1 MDSHSEAGADLKRR
15 FDDLESKLEM
25 DVDGSDGADEKSEG
39 SAKRANGFDPRKY
52 QMEIFEVAKRRNT
65 IAVLDT
71 GSGKTM
77 VAVMLIKEVGME
89 MVDNADKKLIL
100 FLAPTVHLVNQQFE
114 VIKVHTN
121 FKVEQYYGAKGV
133 DEWSAEC
140 WEREISE
147 HEVMVMTP
155 QVLLDALRK
164 AFLNL
169 DRICLL
175 IFDECHRANGNNPY
189 TRIMKEYY
197 HKSGSRPKVF
207 GMTASPIVRKG
218 KVYTIEDRSELEMI
232 VPSAKEIKRYYD
244 PCSFLHECLKEKL
257 ESSCSKFDSLL
268 VDLQKSMPTQYKD
281 AKEMFEKWR
290 RKLSN
295 YHSKILHC
303 LDNLGIICAY
313 EQCGRY
319 DLMVLQH
326 GQNMTLICHHNV
338 SAGVPSVSAAKVC
351 AEKACVSVSMVEGDL
366 YTTSS
371 LQCTH
376 FLQEAVQIIEKS
388 LPRDFEKVFDHGFD
402 HLEGV
407 KMGYVSPKLYE
418 LIQIFQSLRSKEG
431 NSSKDGLT
439 RSMQKQT
446 LDSFRSGKVNM
457 LFTTDVAE
465 EGIHVPNCSC
475 VIRFDLPKT
484 VRSYVQSRGRA
495 RQNGSQFVL
504 MLERGN
510 IEERNMLH
518 EIIKSEH
525 FMIDAALNRDPDASI
540 ATSCCMEDSYSYR
553 VDSTGASVTADC
565 SINLIHKYCDK
576 LPGDRY
582 FTPKPIFGFLFSEG
596 FYECILT
603 LPPNAPLQRVDGPVA
618 RSAHMAKQLVC
629 LEACQRLHKLGA
641 LDDHLLPS
649 IEVPLENETV
659 KKSKDSSGAGTTR
672 RKELHGTTTIFALS
686 GSWIDKEDIVFLHAY
701 RIDFCHNQA
710 KQIYSGFVLLIE
722 AKLDDDVANA
732 EIDLFLL
739 SNKLV
744 KCSVSH
750 CGQVY
755 LDKEQ
760 VEKGKCFQEFFFN
773 GLFGKL
779 FVGSK
784 SSDIRWRFLLEEAK
798 TSLWNNSNMYML
810 LPLENS
816 SSRGTSLKIDWHGV
830 NSCVYMVQLMR
841 KYHSLKEQ
849 SFSAGYVK
857 GSQVSGTSLSD
868 TNSYSSDT
876 LNLANGTIGRENLKN
891 MVVLAIHTGKIY
903 SVIDLA
909 LDKSA
914 ESSFDGDFKA
924 PPSYTSF
931 KDYFCKKYGIVLRHP
946 HQPLLRLKQSHNPH
960 NLLNSKFE
968 DSSSGGKTLNI
979 HMPLNH
985 VHMPPELLLRIDV
998 SIGVLRS
1005 FYLMPSVMNRLE
1017 SLMLASQL
1025 KGEISYHA
1033 VNSQISSSLILEAL
1047 TTLRCCESFSLERM
1061 ELLGDSIL
1069 KYAVSCYLFLK
1080 YPGKHEGQ
1088 LSERRKWA
1096 ICNYT
1101 LHKLGTNRKIQGYIR
1116 DSPFDPRRWIAPGQ
1130 RSLRPCPCKCGVD
1143 TSEVPLENKYHSEDN
1158 KIMVG
1163 VTCDRGHRWMCSKTI
1178 ADCVEAL
1185 IGAYYIGG
1193 GLGGAIHVMKWF
1205 GMNVEVVPDMIDKTI
1220 YDASLW
1226 CCVPETNLLMLESK
1240 LNYAFTVKG
1249 LLLEAVTHA
1258 SQQELGFGYCYQRL
1272 EFLGD
1277 AVLDLLITW
1286 HLFQRHDSLDPGE
1299 LTDLRSACVNNEN
1312 FAKIAVKHNL
1322 QHHLQHC
1329 SGLLLEQITEYV
1341 KFVSECE
1348 ESQPLQRAKCPK
1360 ASNSALGDL
1369 VESVVGAIFIDTKLD
1384 LDEVWRVSESLLSP
1398 IVTPDKLEL
1407 PPLRELNEWCSHQG
1421 YFIKEKFR
1429 NKEEMIHAELLL
1441 QLEDVLL
1448 VGKGA
1453 DRSKKAAKSQAAL
1466 LILKDLEA
1474 KGVIHSRCI
1483 SRKNEHVGV
1492 AVHDASNN
1500 LDVSVSKQT
1509 DNGDS
1514 VELPAKRKKTVE
1526 GTLLDKPNVNIMSNK
1541 DCSMKV
1547 LDGNLIEPDLT
1558 AHSMFD
1564 EMLNRAFYTLKLIF
1578 SGRYEIPYWMSH
1590 TINAN
1595 SELHVSTPLL
1605 YAIAN
1610 YEIHEAV
1617 IIFFIIKEQCYD
1629 MRNACTTEFWVHNNL
1644 AGLFERISHI
1654 CGLYMEEFKFL
1665 WALFCAELIREEFGV
1680 SFNFFVA
1687 GVTQKLEKLCAKKVL
1702 SPTSHLFGVTLL
1714 MELFKVTERVLV
1726 VAISMK
1732 KGGPRITLYELCKKF
1747 QWPMPTFTT
1756 DEQKSRTPIELGEGL
1771 EKRITFNTFMSKIT
1785 LCIPNSGAFEATGD
1799 RRADKKSSQD
1809 AAAVAL
1815 LLELHRQGKCV
1826 VSQIN

>member
-1 MDSHSEAGADLKRR
+1 MGLI
-15 FDDLESKLEM
+15 
-25 DVDGSDGADEKSEG
+25 G
-39 SAKRANGFDPRKY
+39 PRIY
-52 QMEIFEVAKRRNT
+52 
-65 IAVLDT
+65 
-71 GSGKTM
+71 S
-77 VAVMLIKEVGME
+77 
-89 MVDNADKKLIL
+89 L
-100 FLAPTVHLVNQQFE
+100 FLNAENVCNVWQQFE

-133 DEWSAEC
+133 DEWSAKC
-140 WEREISE
+140 WEREISK

-155 QVLLDALRK
+155 QILLDALRK

-169 DRICLL
+169 DCICLM
-175 IFDECHRANGNNPY
+175 IFDECHRANGNHPY
-189 TRIMKEYY
+189 TRIMKEFY
-197 HKSGSRPKVF
+197 HKSDSRPKVF
-207 GMTASPIVRKG
+207 GMTASPVVRKG
-218 KVYTIEDRSELEMI
+218 KVLRRLSIVKIKYQHLKASWTVYTIEDRSELEMI

-244 PCSFLHECLKEKL
+244 PCLFLHEDLKEKL

-268 VDLQKSMPTQYKD
+268 VDLQKSIPTLYKD
-281 AKEMFEKWR
+281 AKETFEKLR
-290 RKLSN
+290 QKLSN

-313 EQCGRY
+313 E
-319 DLMVLQH
+319 
-326 GQNMTLICHHNV
+326 
-338 SAGVPSVSAAKVC
+338 AAKVC
-351 AEKACVSVSMVEGDL
+351 AEKACVSDSMKEGDL
-366 YTTSS
+366 HRSS
-371 LQCTH
+371 ALQCKH

-407 KMGYVSPKLYE
+407 KKGYVSPKLYE
-418 LIQIFQSLRSKEG
+418 LIQIFQSLRSKEALCLIFVERIVTAKVIERFSKKISCLSHLMFSYLTGG

-439 RSMQKQT
+439 PSMQKKT

-475 VIRFDLPKT
+475 VVRFDLPKT

-504 MLERGN
+504 MLERTNLSVFRGN
-510 IEERNMLH
+510 IEERNMMH
-518 EIIKSEH
+518 EIIKSEN

-540 ATSCCMEDSYSYR
+540 VTSCCMEDSYSYR

-582 FTPKPIFGFLFSEG
+582 TIGLTDLIFVL
-596 FYECILT
+596 
-603 LPPNAPLQRVDGPVA
+603 VDGPSA

-649 IEVPLENETV
+649 IEKALENEIV
-659 KKSKDSSGAGTTR
+659 KKSKDSSGAGTTK

-686 GSWIDKEDIVFLHAY
+686 GSWIDKKDNVFLHAY
-701 RIDFCHNQA
+701 RIDFCHNQT

-750 CGQVY
+750 WGQVY

-816 SSRGTSLKIDWHGV
+816 SSRSTSIKIDWHGV
-830 NSCVYMVQLMR
+830 NSCVSMVHLMM

-849 SFSAGYVK
+849 AFSAGYVE
-857 GSQVSGTSLSD
+857 GSQVSDTGLSD
-868 TNSYSSDT
+868 TNIKSSGM
-876 LNLANGTIGRENLKN
+876 LNLANCTIGGEDLKN

-914 ESSFDGDFKA
+914 ESSFDRDSKA

-931 KDYFCKKYGIVLRHP
+931 KDYFSKKYGIVLQRP

-968 DSSSGGKTLNI
+968 VRTFGLNIVSFSIFKRPFTSLLPRSLAWCYGSSGGKTLDEARRKEVNKT
-979 HMPLNH
+979 LNH
-985 VHMPPELLLRIDV
+985 VHMPPELLLKIDV

-1005 FYLMPSVMNRLE
+1005 FYLMPSLMHRLE

-1025 KGEISYHA
+1025 KEDISYHA
-1033 VNSQISSSLILEAL
+1033 VNGQISSSLILEAL

-1101 LHKLGTNRKIQGYIR
+1101 LHKLGTNRKIQVSLKCLGNCRSSEKWSLILATLVAAGKMLIFVGAGYIR
-1116 DSPFDPRRWIAPGQ
+1116 DSPFDPRRWVAPGQ

-1143 TSEVPLENKYHSEDN
+1143 TLEVPLENKYYTEDN
-1158 KIMVG
+1158 KIVVG
-1163 VTCDRGHRWMCSKTI
+1163 VTCDKGHRWMCSKTI

-1193 GLGGAIHVMKWF
+1193 GLRGAIHVMKWF
-1205 GMNVEVVPDMIDKTI
+1205 GMNVEVEPDMIDKAI

-1240 LNYAFTVKG
+1240 LNYAFSVKG

-1258 SQQELGFGYCYQRL
+1258 SQQELGFSYCYQRL

-1312 FAKIAVKHNL
+1312 FAKHAVKHGL
-1322 QHHLQHC
+1322 QQHLQHC

-1360 ASNSALGDL
+1360 ASNYALGDL
-1369 VESVVGAIFIDTKLD
+1369 LESVVGAIFIDTKLD

-1421 YFIKEKFR
+1421 YFIKETCQ
-1429 NKEEMIHAELLL
+1429 NKEGIIHAELVL
-1441 QLEDVLL
+1441 QLKDVLL
-1448 VGKGA
+1448 VGKGV
-1453 DRSKKAAKSQAAL
+1453 DRSKKAAKGQAAL
-1466 LILKDLEA
+1466 HILKDLEA

-1483 SRKNEHVGV
+1483 SRKNEHEGD
-1492 AVHDASNN
+1492 AVHDASIDN
-1500 LDVSVSKQT
+1500 LNGSLSMQT
-1509 DNGDS
+1509 DDEDS
-1514 VELPAKRKKTVE
+1514 VERPDKRKKTVE
-1526 GTLLDKPNVNIMSNK
+1526 GTLLDKPKVNIMCNK
-1541 DCSMKV
+1541 DCSMKE
-1547 LDGNLIEPDLT
+1547 LDGNLVEP
-1558 AHSMFD
+1558 
-1564 EMLNRAFYTLKLIF
+1564 
-1578 SGRYEIPYWMSH
+1578 
-1590 TINAN
+1590 
-1595 SELHVSTPLL
+1595 
-1605 YAIAN
+1605 
-1610 YEIHEAV
+1610 
-1617 IIFFIIKEQCYD
+1617 
-1629 MRNACTTEFWVHNNL
+1629 
-1644 AGLFERISHI
+1644 
-1654 CGLYMEEFKFL
+1654 
-1665 WALFCAELIREEFGV
+1665 
-1680 SFNFFVA
+1680 
-1687 GVTQKLEKLCAKKVL
+1687 
-1702 SPTSHLFGVTLL
+1702 
-1714 MELFKVTERVLV
+1714 VTERVLV
-1726 VAISMK
+1726 VVISTK
-1732 KGGPRITLYELCKKF
+1732 KGGPRISLYELCKKF

-1771 EKRITFNTFMSKIT
+1771 EKRTTFNTFTSKIT
-1785 LCIPNSGAFEATGD
+1785 LCIPNAGAFEATGD
-1799 RRADKKSSQD
+1799 QRADKKSSQD

>member
-1 MDSHSEAGADLKRR
+1 
-15 FDDLESKLEM
+15 
-25 DVDGSDGADEKSEG
+25 
-39 SAKRANGFDPRKY
+39 
-52 QMEIFEVAKRRNT
+52 
-65 IAVLDT
+65 
-71 GSGKTM
+71 
-77 VAVMLIKEVGME
+77 MLW
-89 MVDNADKKLIL
+89 A
-100 FLAPTVHLVNQQFE
+100 T
-114 VIKVHTN
+114 
-121 FKVEQYYGAKGV
+121 
-133 DEWSAEC
+133 
-140 WEREISE
+140 
-147 HEVMVMTP
+147 
-155 QVLLDALRK
+155 
-164 AFLNL
+164 
-169 DRICLL
+169 
-175 IFDECHRANGNNPY
+175 
-189 TRIMKEYY
+189 
-197 HKSGSRPKVF
+197 
-207 GMTASPIVRKG
+207 
-218 KVYTIEDRSELEMI
+218 
-232 VPSAKEIKRYYD
+232 
-244 PCSFLHECLKEKL
+244 
-257 ESSCSKFDSLL
+257 
-268 VDLQKSMPTQYKD
+268 
-281 AKEMFEKWR
+281 
-290 RKLSN
+290 SN
-295 YHSKILHC
+295 
-303 LDNLGIICAY
+303 
-313 EQCGRY
+313 
-319 DLMVLQH
+319 
-326 GQNMTLICHHNV
+326 
-338 SAGVPSVSAAKVC
+338 
-351 AEKACVSVSMVEGDL
+351 
-366 YTTSS
+366 
-371 LQCTH
+371 
-376 FLQEAVQIIEKS
+376 
-388 LPRDFEKVFDHGFD
+388 FEKVFDHGFD

-407 KMGYVSPKLYE
+407 KKGYVSPKLYE
-418 LIQIFQSLRSKEG
+418 LIQNFQSLSRSKEALCLIFVERIVTAKVIERFSKKISCLSHLMFSYLTGG

-439 RSMQKQT
+439 PSMQKKT

-475 VIRFDLPKT
+475 VVRFDLPKT

-510 IEERNMLH
+510 IEERNMMH
-518 EIIKSEH
+518 EIIKSEN
-525 FMIDAALNRDPDASI
+525 FMIDATLNRDPDASI
-540 ATSCCMEDSYSYR
+540 VTSCCMEDSYSYR

-596 FYECILT
+596 FYECVLT
-603 LPPNAPLQRVDGPVA
+603 LPPNAPLQRVDGPSA

-649 IEVPLENETV
+649 IEKALENEIV
-659 KKSKDSSGAGTTR
+659 KKSKDSSGAGTTK

-686 GSWIDKEDIVFLHAY
+686 GSWIDKEDNVFLHAY
-701 RIDFCHNQA
+701 RIDFCHNQT

-750 CGQVY
+750 WGQVY

-816 SSRGTSLKIDWHGV
+816 SSRGTSIKIDWHGV
-830 NSCVYMVQLMR
+830 NSCVSMVHLMM

-849 SFSAGYVK
+849 SFSAGYVE
-857 GSQVSGTSLSD
+857 GSQVSDTSLSD
-868 TNSYSSDT
+868 TNIKSSDM
-876 LNLANGTIGRENLKN
+876 LNLANCTIGGEDLKN

-914 ESSFDGDFKA
+914 ESSFDRDSKA

-931 KDYFCKKYGIVLRHP
+931 KDYFSKKYGIVLQRP

-968 DSSSGGKTLNI
+968 DGSSGGKTLDEACRKEVNKT
-979 HMPLNH
+979 LNH
-985 VHMPPELLLRIDV
+985 VHMPPELLLKIDV

-1005 FYLMPSVMNRLE
+1005 FYLMPSLMHRLE

-1025 KGEISYHA
+1025 KEDISYHA
-1033 VNSQISSSLILEAL
+1033 VNGQISSSLILEAL

-1116 DSPFDPRRWIAPGQ
+1116 DSPFDPRRWVAPGQ

-1143 TSEVPLENKYHSEDN
+1143 TLEVPLENKYYTEDN
-1158 KIMVG
+1158 KIVVG
-1163 VTCDRGHRWMCSKTI
+1163 VTCDKGHRWMCSKTI

-1193 GLGGAIHVMKWF
+1193 GLRAAIHVMKWF
-1205 GMNVEVVPDMIDKTI
+1205 GMNVEVEPDMIDKAI

-1240 LNYAFTVKG
+1240 LNYAFSVKG

-1258 SQQELGFGYCYQRL
+1258 SQQELGFSYCYQRL

-1312 FAKIAVKHNL
+1312 FAKNAVKHGL
-1322 QHHLQHC
+1322 QRHLQHC

-1360 ASNSALGDL
+1360 ALGDL
-1369 VESVVGAIFIDTKLD
+1369 LESVVGAIFIDTKLD

-1421 YFIKEKFR
+1421 YFIKETCQ
-1429 NKEEMIHAELLL
+1429 NKEEMIHAELVL

-1448 VGKGA
+1448 VGKGV
-1453 DRSKKAAKSQAAL
+1453 DRSKKAAKGQAAL
-1466 LILKDLEA
+1466 HILKDLEA

-1483 SRKNEHVGV
+1483 SRKNEHEGD
-1492 AVHDASNN
+1492 AVHNASIDN
-1500 LDVSVSKQT
+1500 LNGSLSMQT
-1509 DNGDS
+1509 DDEDS
-1514 VELPAKRKKTVE
+1514 VERPDKRKKIVE
-1526 GTLLDKPNVNIMSNK
+1526 GTLLDKPKVNIMCNK
-1541 DCSMKV
+1541 DCSMKE
-1547 LDGNLIEPDLT
+1547 LDGNLVEP
-1558 AHSMFD
+1558 
-1564 EMLNRAFYTLKLIF
+1564 
-1578 SGRYEIPYWMSH
+1578 
-1590 TINAN
+1590 
-1595 SELHVSTPLL
+1595 
-1605 YAIAN
+1605 
-1610 YEIHEAV
+1610 
-1617 IIFFIIKEQCYD
+1617 
-1629 MRNACTTEFWVHNNL
+1629 
-1644 AGLFERISHI
+1644 
-1654 CGLYMEEFKFL
+1654 
-1665 WALFCAELIREEFGV
+1665 
-1680 SFNFFVA
+1680 
-1687 GVTQKLEKLCAKKVL
+1687 
-1702 SPTSHLFGVTLL
+1702 
-1714 MELFKVTERVLV
+1714 V
-1726 VAISMK
+1726 VVVISMK
-1732 KGGPRITLYELCKKF
+1732 KGGPRISLYELCKKF

-1756 DEQKSRTPIELGEGL
+1756 NEQKSRTPIELGEGL
-1771 EKRITFNTFMSKIT
+1771 EKRTTFNTFMSKIT